1 MLLKVETNN
10 KNNLYD
16 YEENKVYISCKD
28 QKGEDN
34 RERIIG
40 ERKRLQ
46 TLILV

>member
-16 YEENKVYISCKD
+16 YEENKVYISCKE

-34 RERIIG
+34 RREKETSNINFG
-40 ERKRLQ
+40 LE
-46 TLILV
+46 VS